1 MRGTVPK
8 RDGRAAGFP
17 SGAGRS
23 RAGALSWSPDPAR
36 PPRLCVPTACS
47 SARRAHSAAA
57 LRRAV
62 MSHPGA
68 QGRGTRTLHVPRFRE
83 RRHRTRDGGR
93 LSSLHEKRQP
103 REALNTVALRR
114 GRKSP
119 SPRPPESVK
128 WRTVPQHHSG
138 APTHSSPRFA
148 LEKEARP
155 RHRALTS
162 GRLSPRRSRR
172 ASCAQLSG
180 DFSHTA

>member
-1 MRGTVPK
+1 MPGTVPK

-68 QGRGTRTLHVPRFRE
+68 QGCGTRTLHVPRFRE
-83 RRHRTRDGGR
+83 TAQNTGRRPSVFLTQ
-93 LSSLHEKRQP
+93 KTTTQ
-103 REALNTVALRR
+103 R
-114 GRKSP
+114 GFKHCG
-119 SPRPPESVK
+119 VK
-128 WRTVPQHHSG
+128 KGTEVPL
-138 APTHSSPRFA
+138 ASSPRVSEMADGASASLGRANPQQPAFRSRKGGTTA
-148 LEKEARP
+148 SP
-155 RHRALTS
+155 RAHVGPAVTTALTS
-162 GRLSPRRSRR
+162 GRLRSAVR
-172 ASCAQLSG
+172 
-180 DFSHTA
+180 